1 MIGIDESS
9 LKFVAFLFHINKPYA
24 GQLFVSFFG
33 DFFDEIPLKFVAFL
47 AGLLLWATLNAEIFE
62 NNNSSE

>member
-33 DFFDEIPLKFVAFL
+33 AFFDEIPLKFVAFVANCSKL
-47 AGLLLWATLNAEIFE
+47 E
-62 NNNSSE
+62 